1 MPTPSD
7 VIGRP
12 SVKSRLAAIV
22 IDLGLLF
29 VLAPLAALVFGWAL
43 SWLVYLPV
51 RRSCPGPCDGA
62 GVVGFGLAVLLLYAL
77 WFLYWPLLVY
87 WRRRTVGSRLAS
99 LRFEGRG
106 LRRHFEW
113 DARQRAGSN

>member
-1 MPTPSD
+1 MRSPSEALP
-7 VIGRP
+7 RP
-12 SVKSRLAAIV
+12 LLRRRLAAIG

-29 VLAPLAALVFGWAL
+29 VLAPLVAIPFGWAL

-51 RRSCPGPCDGA
+51 RADCPGPCDGP
-62 GVVGFGLAVLLLYAL
+62 GIVGFGTAVLLLYAL

-87 WRRRTVGSRLAS
+87 WRRRTLGSRLVG

-106 LRRHFEW
+106 LRRHLEW
-113 DARQRAGSN
+113 DPRQHQRSG